1 MAETKPTEPSGGGE
15 FAPGPATKV
24 LVEMQLEAYAE
35 LRVNGY
41 TPTLE
46 KPHPGLRLL
55 WLRVNAQTRGSDALA
70 AVELRR
76 EWANAD
82 EQWGD
87 PSQRD
92 FRMRSSEAFF
102 RAELIEN
109 FLHDSGWTD
118 LKARETDSLVPYLD
132 RDELEVS
139 R

>member
-1 MAETKPTEPSGGGE
+1 MAETKPADTSEGGE

-55 WLRVNAQTRGSDALA
+55 WLRVNAQTRGSDAPA

-82 EQWGD
+82 VHWGD
-87 PSQRD
+87 PGLRD

-118 LKARETDSLVPYLD
+118 LKAREPDVLAPLLTKE
-132 RDELEVS
+132 ELEVS